1 LWPESDGELEHQ
13 HPVKELWS
21 PSGAE
26 QSGAAVKCWPVEGDT
41 GPELALVATAD
52 HAMSTSDL
60 EGFETLKFDL
70 ADELSRP
77 RQMLEFIHPDPP
89 AGANLRGLGK
99 NPIVTSKR
107 AIQSLEP
114 ALNARFQTYRGWL
127 FFQEE
132 TKP

>member
-1 LWPESDGELEHQ
+1 M
-13 HPVKELWS
+13 
-21 PSGAE
+21 
-26 QSGAAVKCWPVEGDT
+26 
-41 GPELALVATAD
+41 ATSD
-52 HAMSTSDL
+52 HAMSTNDL
-60 EGFETLKFDL
+60 EKFEGMKFDL
-70 ADELSRP
+70 ADELTRP
-77 RQMLEFIHPDPP
+77 KQMLEFIHPEPP

-99 NPIVTSKR
+99 NPIVASKR